1 MGRLSAVHTTL
12 GDMLLPDLSTVQRW
26 PGIDCPSM
34 RFSKL
39 EIHDNDWT
47 SCDLLVDDGKEVQR
61 DCPSGAVAFS
71 SSALIG
77 G

>member
-1 MGRLSAVHTTL
+1 VGRLSAVHATL

-26 PGIDCPSM
+26 PGIDCPSI

-39 EIHDNDWT
+39 EIHDNNWT
-47 SCDLLVDDGKEVQR
+47 SCDLLVDDRKEVQR
-61 DCPSGAVAFS
+61 DRPSGAVAFS